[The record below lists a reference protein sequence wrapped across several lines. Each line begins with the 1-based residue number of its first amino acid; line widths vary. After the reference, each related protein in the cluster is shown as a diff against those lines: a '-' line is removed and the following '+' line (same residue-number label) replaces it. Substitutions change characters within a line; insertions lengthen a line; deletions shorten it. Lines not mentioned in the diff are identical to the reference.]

1 MLPSTQFQIGHTP
14 RCAARDYKET
24 HHHWSIIRQREITG
38 NAKELNDWA
47 IENEEFF
54 IHRFGFDTPM
64 EQRRDIFEL
73 KVHLDLTDREIARL
87 KTAGALTVGKGKTTC
102 LCVDRAL
109 AAFGAVSLSI
119 GLIASTLLGSALLL
133 AGLPP
138 IKQLFGLT
146 LISGFFIPFIW
157 AASAISIQ
165 PILILNSRGIRLGQR
180 WYLPLHITDE
190 RRNAA

>member
-1 MLPSTQFQIGHTP
+1 
-14 RCAARDYKET
+14 
-24 HHHWSIIRQREITG
+24 
-38 NAKELNDWA
+38 
-47 IENEEFF
+47 
-54 IHRFGFDTPM
+54 
-64 EQRRDIFEL
+64 
-73 KVHLDLTDREIARL
+73 
-87 KTAGALTVGKGKTTC
+87 
-102 LCVDRAL
+102 VDRAL